1 MRSNLATYL
10 AVGLGAGLGGIC
22 RYAVTV
28 AFVARFG
35 PGFPLGTLFINLSG
49 SFLIGVLAQLALTR
63 VLGFDPLLRVALTA
77 GVLGGYT
84 TFSTFAFD
92 ALTLGSEREWRLAT
106 LYVFASVGLGIAA
119 CYAGLILARLMIRT
133 A

>member
-10 AVGLGAGLGGIC
+10 AVGLGAGLGGVC
-22 RYAVTV
+22 RYAITV

-49 SFLIGVLAQLALTR
+49 SFLIGVIAQLALTR
-63 VLGFDPLLRVALTA
+63 VLGFDPLLRIALTA
-77 GVLGGYT
+77 GLLGGYT

-92 ALTLGSEREWRLAT
+92 ALTLGSDREWRLAT
-106 LYVFASVGLGIAA
+106 IYVLASVGLGIAA

>member
-1 MRSNLATYL
+1 VRSSLATYL
-10 AVGLGAGLGGIC
+10 AVGLGAGLGGMC
-22 RYAVTV
+22 RYAVMV
-28 AFVARFG
+28 AVVGRFG
-35 PGFPLGTLFINLSG
+35 PGFPLGTIFINVSG
-49 SFLIGVLAQLALTR
+49 SFLIGVVAQLALTR
-63 VLGFDPLLRVALTA
+63 ALGFDPLLRVALTA

-119 CYAGLILARLMIRT
+119 CYGGLILARLMIRT